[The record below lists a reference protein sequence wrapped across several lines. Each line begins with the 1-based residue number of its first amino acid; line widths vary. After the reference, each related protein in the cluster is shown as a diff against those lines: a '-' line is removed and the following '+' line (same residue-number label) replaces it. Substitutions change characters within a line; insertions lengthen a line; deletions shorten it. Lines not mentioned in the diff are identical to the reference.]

1 MWNFKY
7 DRRKGY
13 FTPYVLIITTY
24 GVPFEYR
31 KRNERITFITRLGLV
46 NFRFSKKKRSVCSFV
61 PYCAFN
67 VIYFVVYFPP
77 VVLVRF

>member
-46 NFRFSKKKRSVCSFV
+46 NFRFSKKKGAFV
-61 PYCAFN
+61 RL
-67 VIYFVVYFPP
+67 FPTVP
-77 VVLVRF
+77 LT